1 MGLFF
6 FFFKFKP
13 WQRVEARSPVGV
25 CAGCPFEAPMAVQWK
40 ANIVSIPKIPFVC
53 GCVWWGALSSSWDSM
68 FDSRREGLSLQT
80 AVCSTASSSASNS
93 ISMQSNHQMRHC
105 TCDIFNHACAMSPWI
120 VISVRQLDGWLALK
134 FLRNLSGMNP
144 IGFQTPLRFLL
155 PPPWEWYFSFFSEIF
170 GQLVDILHRNLL

>member
-1 MGLFF
+1 
-6 FFFKFKP
+6 
-13 WQRVEARSPVGV
+13 
-25 CAGCPFEAPMAVQWK
+25 
-40 ANIVSIPKIPFVC
+40 
-53 GCVWWGALSSSWDSM
+53 M

-134 FLRNLSGMNP
+134 LLRNLSGMNP
-144 IGFQTPLRFLL
+144 FRLL
-155 PPPWEWYFSFFSEIF
+155 CVFFYHHLES
-170 GQLVDILHRNLL
+170 DILVFLVRVLDS